1 MERNK
6 RNLLV
11 LGALLI
17 ILLIVAL
24 ASLSFGA
31 VAISPDILSLRLS
44 RIILGIVVGA
54 SLAAAG
60 CILQGLLRNP
70 LAEPYVLGISS
81 GAGLGA
87 VIAISLGITSV
98 SLGISSLPFLSFIG
112 AVLTMLLVYNLAR
125 TGGHIPVQSLIL
137 AGIIV
142 GSLFSSILLF
152 LISISENQ
160 MVHDAI
166 WWLLGNLQIY
176 DVKLLILVCIISIIG
191 IIIAAFFSRELN
203 VIALGEEEAIHLGID
218 IETLKRILF
227 VVASLLTAAGI
238 SACGI
243 IGFVGLI
250 IPHTMRL
257 IVGPDHRILIPASA
271 LSGGIFLV
279 ICDTFA
285 RTIILPAE
293 IPIGAITA
301 LIGGPF
307 FIYLLRTKRK
317 LGFK

>member
-1 MERNK
+1 MSAKKNILTLVV
-6 RNLLV
+6 LLV
-11 LGALLI
+11 LLVISIA
-17 ILLIVAL
+17 VAL
-24 ASLSFGA
+24 SLGA
-31 VAISPDILSLRLS
+31 TSLTKDILTLRLS

-54 SLAAAG
+54 SLSVAG

-87 VIAISLGITSV
+87 VLAIFCGAGASVLG
-98 SLGISSLPFLSFIG
+98 LYSLPLISFIG
-112 AVLTMLLVYNLAR
+112 AILTMFLVYNLAR
-125 TGGHIPVQSLIL
+125 MGGRIPVQGLIL

-142 GSLFSSILLF
+142 GSVFSSILLF
-152 LISISENQ
+152 LISVSENQ

-176 DVKLLILVCIISIIG
+176 DLRLLALVSIISIIG
-191 IIIAAFFSRELN
+191 IGIALFFSRELN
-203 VIALGEEEAIHLGID
+203 IISLGEEEAMHLGID
-218 IETLKRILF
+218 VELLKKILL
-227 VVASLLTAAGI
+227 VVASLITAA
-238 SACGI
+238 SVSSCGI

-257 IVGPDHRILIPASA
+257 VVGPDHRILIPASA
-271 LSGGIFLV
+271 LLGAIFLV
-279 ICDTFA
+279 VCDTLA
-285 RTIILPAE
+285 RTLILPAE

-307 FIYLLRTKRK
+307 FIMLLRTKRK
-317 LGFK
+317 VGFK